1 MKNILITGSNGFVA
15 RNIIKYMNGYNVTCV
30 NRNHFN
36 LTDAVQVNE
45 FFKDKY
51 FHAVIHTATS
61 GGSRLKQDEYDVFV
75 NNCFMHQ
82 NIMNNHMH
90 YDKYISFGSG
100 AELDRKYDICYNSN
114 LENSFPID
122 PYGMSK
128 NFIAKT
134 GLTSNKFTNL
144 RIYNVFNEDELD
156 SRMIKF
162 NLINYLMKKSIIIH
176 QDRCM
181 DFFYIEDLAEI
192 INFILESKSLYK
204 EFNCVYEKKYN
215 LVDIAYIINKLD
227 DHKVD
232 IKVINQ
238 NKGLS
243 YYGKFNLPKEVRL
256 IGLESSIEKTYLSL
270 KNNLSIK

>member
-1 MKNILITGSNGFVA
+1 
-15 RNIIKYMNGYNVTCV
+15 
-30 NRNHFN
+30 
-36 LTDAVQVNE
+36 
-45 FFKDKY
+45 
-51 FHAVIHTATS
+51 
-61 GGSRLKQDEYDVFV
+61 
-75 NNCFMHQ
+75 
-82 NIMNNHMH
+82 
-90 YDKYISFGSG
+90 
-100 AELDRKYDICYNSN
+100 
-114 LENSFPID
+114 
-122 PYGMSK
+122 
-128 NFIAKT
+128 
-134 GLTSNKFTNL
+134 
-144 RIYNVFNEDELD
+144 
-156 SRMIKF
+156 
-162 NLINYLMKKSIIIH
+162 MKKSIIIH